1 MDYIDCIQDSVE
13 TSVYLKLFKNIEEA
27 SVAHIF
33 KSKLIKLP
41 LTIFKNVKNFDINR
55 LQSTA
60 INAYPLHDRPRGDDD
75 IKSVKFYQKQIQ
87 NNINI
92 QPIWLLQQNKHYTL
106 LDGAHRIVASFIEKE
121 KYIHAY
127 VIKL

>member
-1 MDYIDCIQDSVE
+1 MDYVKDSVL
-13 TSVYLKLFKNIEEA
+13 TSINLQLFKNIEQA
-27 SVAHIF
+27 SIAHIF
-33 KSKLIKLP
+33 KSKLIKIP
-41 LTIFKNVKNFDINR
+41 LTMFNNVENFNPNR
-55 LQSTA
+55 LQTSV
-60 INAYPLHDRPRGDDD
+60 IKAYPINDRPRGDDD

-87 NNINI
+87 QDISI
-92 QPIWLLQQNKHYTL
+92 QPIWLIQKNKQYIL

>member
-1 MDYIDCIQDSVE
+1 MDYVKDSVL
-13 TSVYLKLFKNIEEA
+13 TSVNLQLFKNIEEA
-27 SVAHIF
+27 SIAHIF
-33 KSKLIKLP
+33 KSKLIKIP
-41 LTIFKNVKNFDINR
+41 LTIFNNVENFNPNR
-55 LQSTA
+55 LQTSV
-60 INAYPLHDRPRGDDD
+60 IKAYPLHDRPRGDDD

-87 NNINI
+87 QNISI
-92 QPIWLLQQNKHYTL
+92 QPIWLIQKNKQYIL

>member
-1 MDYIDCIQDSVE
+1 MDYVKDSVE

-27 SVAHIF
+27 SIAHIF
-33 KSKLIKLP
+33 KSKLIKIP
-41 LTIFKNVKNFDINR
+41 LTIFNNVKNFDINR
-55 LQSTA
+55 LQSSV
-60 INAYPLHDRPRGDDD
+60 IKAYPINDRPRGDDD

-87 NNINI
+87 QNINI
-92 QPIWLLQQNKHYTL
+92 QPIWLIQKNKQYIL

-127 VIKL
+127 VIEL